1 MPGAEQAA
9 GSEEGDAGGVPGGVL
24 LVVDESALLSSDGV
38 IERLAKLLG
47 QAAAAAAA
55 GSRRRVP
62 LRRVRRAR
70 TPAVAVGHQG
80 APADLQHARAP
91 EDQGAARA
99 RAPPPRG
106 QRRREQAV
114 YRIESVL
121 KALHNLRQQGDRSV
135 RAARLLGITSEEA
148 CRNEID
154 DPPQP
159 VRDAVKIA
167 AKHAALCRVVFLV
180 SEDQKSL
187 SAARQRS
194 ILSGG
199 VDAAAAFLEE
209 LIAEMWSETVTASA
223 KPWANGAGSSARRE
237 RGAAHDSSGK
247 PMRSNASFST
257 GGRRV
262 RSRGTG
268 PARGGRS

>member
-1 MPGAEQAA
+1 M
-9 GSEEGDAGGVPGGVL
+9 
-24 LVVDESALLSSDGV
+24 
-38 IERLAKLLG
+38 
-47 QAAAAAAA
+47 
-55 GSRRRVP
+55 
-62 LRRVRRAR
+62 
-70 TPAVAVGHQG
+70 
-80 APADLQHARAP
+80 
-91 EDQGAARA
+91 
-99 RAPPPRG
+99 
-106 QRRREQAV
+106 

-148 CRNEID
+148 CRNDID

-187 SAARQRS
+187 AAARQQRS

-223 KPWANGAGSSARRE
+223 KPWANGVGSSARRE
-237 RGAAHDSSGK
+237 GRGDGADSHNG
-247 PMRSNASFST
+247 
-257 GGRRV
+257 GGRNSSFDGTAGDASDREGPDPYGEV
-262 RSRGTG
+262 VGRKKGKTDGRGVVDPAPPGSPDSRAARAEGDSDLRSGGTDS
-268 PARGGRS
+268 GGENDGSLASLGGGSIAVFLATALRFVFTGTA